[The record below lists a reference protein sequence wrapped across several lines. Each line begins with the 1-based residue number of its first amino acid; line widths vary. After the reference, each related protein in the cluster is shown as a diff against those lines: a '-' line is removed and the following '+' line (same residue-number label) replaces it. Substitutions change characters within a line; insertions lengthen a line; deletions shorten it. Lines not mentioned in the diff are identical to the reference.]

1 MLFDFVLGKFSNDLA
16 VDLGTANTLVYVR
29 GKGIVLREPSVVAV
43 YMLELAMAFNVFLA
57 RHRVLG
63 DDADAT
69 RARVLLTHGVKEVLA
84 TCLKILGMEVLE
96 RM

>member
-1 MLFDFVLGKFSNDLA
+1 MTSDEEFDVVK
-16 VDLGTANTLVYVR
+16 R
-29 GKGIVLREPSVVAV
+29 LRALPEVIGRAAEECEPSVVAV
-43 YMLELAMAFNVFLA
+43 YMLDLAMAFNVFLA

-63 DDADAT
+63 EDEEIT
-69 RARVLLTHGVKEVLA
+69 RARVLLTRGVKNVLA